1 MNEFMNLLAEAIRAK
16 ADQDGVC
23 TIKDFFSEQSN
34 GEEYINDL
42 HLRVSA
48 DGFITFQEGGWT
60 EFPLTNVSFGEVK
73 QIAHILGV

>member
-1 MNEFMNLLAEAIRAK
+1 MNEFMSKLAEAIRAK

-23 TIKDFFSEQSN
+23 TIVDFFSEMAD

-42 HLRVSA
+42 HLRVSD
-48 DGFITFQEGGWT
+48 DGYITFQEGSWS
-60 EFPLTNVSFGEVK
+60 ENPLTNISFGEVK